1 MAAMAPHNTNT
12 SSPTPS
18 GGMNIPSVGLSVAGL
33 SGIVLPAL
41 INNMSSM
48 QHLIMPNRPEGIE
61 PSASSAPSA
70 SPVLNEHGA
79 PMQLSGWE
87 TRNGPVNQIMQAIGH
102 STSGFLKLLVGIIRL
117 IPGLGRN

>member
-1 MAAMAPHNTNT
+1 MAAMAPDISRSSGPTT
-12 SSPTPS
+12 SSGPLVMPPVNVPS
-18 GGMNIPSVGLSVAGL
+18 GPSQHDLSMLTMPRAE
-33 SGIVLPAL
+33 
-41 INNMSSM
+41 MSS
-48 QHLIMPNRPEGIE
+48 QRHE
-61 PSASSAPSA
+61 SAPIA
-70 SPVLNEHGA
+70 SPVSNEHGA